1 MVESFLNRRGITNPQ
16 VLAAMRD
23 VRREFF
29 LSDLLTSHAYD
40 DRPLPIGHGQTISQ
54 PYMVAY
60 MTELLRPKKGDRVL
74 EVGTGS
80 GYQAAVLAT
89 IVEQVYSIEIVK
101 ELAEE
106 ARGRLDDLGYSNV
119 TVRTGDGYHG
129 WPEQAPYDGIIIT
142 AAARSVPEPLIQQMK
157 PASRMVIPLGSDP
170 RRQDL
175 VLVEKTAEGSVTSHK
190 MIPVRFVPFTG
201 DHS

>member
-1 MVESFLNRRGITNPQ
+1 MVEFFLKSRGITDPR

-23 VRREFF
+23 VRREYF
-29 LSDLLTSHAYD
+29 LPEDLASLAYD

-60 MTELLRPKKGDRVL
+60 MTELLRLKEGDRVL
-74 EVGTGS
+74 EIGTGS

-89 IVEQVYSIEIVK
+89 IVEHVYSVEIVE

-106 ARGRLDDLGYSNV
+106 ARWRLDELGYANV

-129 WPEQAPYDGIIIT
+129 WPEQAPYDGIIVT
-142 AAARSVPEPLIQQMK
+142 AAARSVPKPLVQQMK
-157 PASRMVIPLGSDP
+157 PGSRMVIPLGEEP
-170 RRQDL
+170 RQQVL
-175 VLVEKTAEGSVTSHK
+175 VLVEKHADGTVTHK
-190 MIPVRFVPFTG
+190 KMLPVRFVPFTG
-201 DHS
+201 DHP